1 MNHPAQVVR
10 DTIRSLSAQRPSG
23 LVSWSETVTGRWKV
37 FRPKAVERH
46 YMTLTGRSC
55 ALPKPR
61 WVYLSPLSLLLPFS
75 CIALIKWKCFW
86 VSVCIELKSFQCLF
100 SLFVSISLLPSLQS
114 PAHSCRVSCF
124 QRQQIAPRWPLSHFL
139 LLFSLLAHSFLCS
152 LASFFFLTSLCLFHL
167 YLSSIWI
174 RSRLSQI
181 SPATLCSSVLL
192 CVLYIWC
199 YIHICGLMC
208 VIFHMELCVCW
219 CMVAAAASVD
229 WNSEYDKSV
238 SVSLRLCSRA
248 GATAD
253 VTHLLWCYMLVS
265 PSNPL
270 KRVPRSSKRKKKSI
284 EKAANCSFWSCQSK
298 MYKSLWLHL

>member
-1 MNHPAQVVR
+1 
-10 DTIRSLSAQRPSG
+10 
-23 LVSWSETVTGRWKV
+23 
-37 FRPKAVERH
+37 
-46 YMTLTGRSC
+46 MTLTGRSC

-139 LLFSLLAHSFLCS
+139 LLFFFFLTCS
-152 LASFFFLTSLCLFHL
+152 LIPLQSGFLFSLTSLCLFHL

-181 SPATLCSSVLL
+181 SPATVCSSVLL
-192 CVLYIWC
+192 CAPLCLVHLVLHTYLWAYVC
-199 YIHICGLMC
+199 NFSYGALCLLVHGCSSRLCGL
-208 VIFHMELCVCW
+208 ELW
-219 CMVAAAASVD
+219 I
-229 WNSEYDKSV
+229 W
-238 SVSLRLCSRA
+238 
-248 GATAD
+248 
-253 VTHLLWCYMLVS
+253 
-265 PSNPL
+265 
-270 KRVPRSSKRKKKSI
+270 
-284 EKAANCSFWSCQSK
+284 
-298 MYKSLWLHL
+298 

>member
-1 MNHPAQVVR
+1 MEVLLGVCLYWIEVVSMPIFPLCIYFSVAIPA
-10 DTIRSLSAQRPSG
+10 
-23 LVSWSETVTGRWKV
+23 VSCSFLQSELFSET
-37 FRPKAVERH
+37 ADCAA
-46 YMTLTGRSC
+46 MTLIS
-55 ALPKPR
+55 
-61 WVYLSPLSLLLPFS
+61 FS
-75 CIALIKWKCFW
+75 
-86 VSVCIELKSFQCLF
+86 
-100 SLFVSISLLPSLQS
+100 
-114 PAHSCRVSCF
+114 
-124 QRQQIAPRWPLSHFL
+124 
-139 LLFSLLAHSFLCS
+139 
-152 LASFFFLTSLCLFHL
+152 ASFFFFLTCSLIPLQSGFLFSLTSLCLFHL

-181 SPATLCSSVLL
+181 SPATVCSSVLL

-208 VIFHMELCVCW
+208 VIFRMELCVCW

-238 SVSLRLCSRA
+238 WVSLRLCSRA
-248 GATAD
+248 DATAD
-253 VTHLLWCYMLVS
+253 ATHLLWCYMLVS

-270 KRVPRSSKRKKKSI
+270 KYVPRSSKRKKKSI